1 MKLKIQYSTP
11 YIKESNQLTTM
22 KKIIFSLL
30 LVSIATHFAMAQ
42 TGEVI
47 ITKKNPKE
55 NTPAVMIGT
64 DGKTPLYI
72 LDGKIVTSINDIA
85 PNDIESV
92 SVLKGAMATKKYGE
106 KAANGV
112 VEITS
117 KKNAKKDITN
127 NSTKNSLSD
136 STKVTVTIDGDKNG
150 KVNTEVD
157 VNMTVVVD
165 GNKVTIN
172 GKEVDE
178 NDPRL
183 QVEGKGNKR
192 VILKKLDKKPRII
205 VEGRPL
211 NSLDLGK
218 GLELDG
224 DIIINENGDDNF
236 DIFVPNESKTN
247 QAFLG
252 VVTEETE
259 QGAKINQVSEESP
272 AAKAGLKEGDIIT
285 KVNDIK
291 IDGPA
296 ALYDA
301 IGKSKPEDKVTISY
315 IRAGKTNTLVA
326 SLAKNKNN
334 MQYYNFSS
342 PEGQGGSSFDL
353 TPRQYFDPNTRKLQ
367 PGQRGFSFIPNFPGM
382 EGMRITGIE
391 NKPKL
396 GISIEDLE
404 TGEGVNITSV
414 NENSPAAKGGLKEND
429 IIVQVNDQKIKD
441 VDALKP
447 IIKEAKEGS
456 SFTFQVKRNKE
467 LKTILVK
474 LPKKLKTADL

>member
-1 MKLKIQYSTP
+1 
-11 YIKESNQLTTM
+11 M
-22 KKIIFSLL
+22 KKILVSLL
-30 LVSIATHFAMAQ
+30 LVSFAFHFALAQ

-55 NTPAVMIGT
+55 NAPAVIISK

-85 PNDIESV
+85 PTDIESV
-92 SVLKGAMATKKYGE
+92 NVFKGAMAIKKYGD
-106 KAANGV
+106 KAADGV
-112 VEITS
+112 VEIVS
-117 KKNAKKDITN
+117 KKNAKKEGIN
-127 NSTKNSLSD
+127 NSSKKSSSD
-136 STKVTVTIDGDKNG
+136 STKLTVTIDGYKNG
-150 KVNTEVD
+150 KVNTDGNTD

-192 VILKKLDKKPRII
+192 IILKKLDKQPRII
-205 VEGRPL
+205 VEGKPL
-211 NSLDLGK
+211 NSLDFGK
-218 GLELDG
+218 GLQLDG
-224 DIIINENGDDNF
+224 DIIINENGEDNF
-236 DIFVPNESKTN
+236 DIIVPNQAKTN
-247 QAFLG
+247 EAFLG

-259 QGAKINQVSEESP
+259 QGAKVNQVSDESP

-296 ALYDA
+296 SLYDA

-315 IRAGKTNTLVA
+315 IRNGKTSTQVV
-326 SLAKNKNN
+326 SLAKNKNT
-334 MQYYNFSS
+334 MQNYNFSS
-342 PEGQGGSSFDL
+342 PEGQGGPSFDAY
-353 TPRQYFDPNTRKLQ
+353 PKQYFDPNTRKYQ
-367 PGQRGFSFIPNFPGM
+367 QSPRGFNFIPNFPGM
-382 EGMRITGIE
+382 EGMTIPGFE

-396 GISIEDLE
+396 GISIEDTE
-404 TGEGVNITSV
+404 TADGVKITNVS
-414 NENSPAAKGGLKEND
+414 ENSPAAKSGLLEND
-429 IIVQVNDQKIKD
+429 IIVQVNDQKIKE
-441 VDALKP
+441 VDGLKP
-447 IIKEAKEGS
+447 IIKDAKEGT

-474 LPKKLKTADL
+474 LPKKLKTANL

>member
-1 MKLKIQYSTP
+1 
-11 YIKESNQLTTM
+11 M
-22 KKIIFSLL
+22 KKILFSLL
-30 LVSIATHFAMAQ
+30 LVSFTFHFAMAQ

-55 NTPAVMIGT
+55 NAPAVIISK

-72 LDGKIVTSINDIA
+72 LDGKIVDNIKDIS

-92 SVLKGAMATKKYGE
+92 SVLKGAMAIKKYGE
-106 KAANGV
+106 KAADGV

-117 KKNAKKDITN
+117 KKNTKKEE
-127 NSTKNSLSD
+127 TKNASKEVPKD
-136 STKVTVTIDGDKNG
+136 STKVTVTIDGNKNA
-150 KVNTEVD
+150 KAKTDVD

-183 QVEGKGNKR
+183 SIEGKGNKR
-192 VILKKLDKKPRII
+192 IILRKATKQPRII

-211 NSLDLGK
+211 NSLDFGK

-224 DIIINENGDDNF
+224 DIIINENGEDNF
-236 DIFVPNESKTN
+236 DMIVPNQAKTN
-247 QAFLG
+247 DAFLG
-252 VVTEETE
+252 VVTEEAE
-259 QGAKINQVSEESP
+259 QGAKVNQVSDESP
-272 AAKAGLKEGDIIT
+272 AAKAGFKEGDIIT

-296 ALYDA
+296 SLYDA

-315 IRAGKTNTLVA
+315 IRNGKTSSQVV
-326 SLAKNKNN
+326 SLAKNKNT
-334 MQYYNFSS
+334 MQFYNFSS
-342 PEGQGGSSFDL
+342 PEGQGGPSFDAY
-353 TPRQYFDPNTRKLQ
+353 PKQYLDPNTRKYQ
-367 PGQRGFSFIPNFPGM
+367 QSPRGFNFIPNFPGM
-382 EGMRITGIE
+382 EGMTIPGFE

-396 GISIEDLE
+396 GISIEDTE
-404 TGEGVNITSV
+404 TGDGVKITNVS
-414 NENSPAAKGGLKEND
+414 ENSPAAKSGLLEND
-429 IIVQVNDQKIKD
+429 IIVQVNDQKIKE
-441 VDALKP
+441 VDGLKP
-447 IIKEAKEGS
+447 IIKDAKEGT

-474 LPKKLKTADL
+474 LPKKLKTANL

>member
-1 MKLKIQYSTP
+1 
-11 YIKESNQLTTM
+11 M
-22 KKIIFSLL
+22 KKILVSLL
-30 LVSIATHFAMAQ
+30 LVSFAFHFALAQ

-55 NTPAVMIGT
+55 NAPAVIISK

-85 PNDIESV
+85 PTDIESV
-92 SVLKGAMATKKYGE
+92 NVFKGAMAIKKYGD
-106 KAANGV
+106 KAADGV
-112 VEITS
+112 VEIVS
-117 KKNAKKDITN
+117 KKNAKKEGIN
-127 NSTKNSLSD
+127 NSSKKSSSD
-136 STKVTVTIDGDKNG
+136 STKLTVTIDGYKND
-150 KVNTEVD
+150 KVNTDGNTD

-192 VILKKLDKKPRII
+192 IILKKLDKKPRII
-205 VEGRPL
+205 VEGKPL
-211 NSLDLGK
+211 NSLDFGK
-218 GLELDG
+218 GLQLDG
-224 DIIINENGDDNF
+224 DIIINENGEDNF
-236 DIFVPNESKTN
+236 DIIVPNQAKTN
-247 QAFLG
+247 EAFLG

-259 QGAKINQVSEESP
+259 QGAKVNQVSDESP

-296 ALYDA
+296 SLYDA

-315 IRAGKTNTLVA
+315 IRNGKTSSQVV
-326 SLAKNKNN
+326 SLAKNKNT
-334 MQYYNFSS
+334 MQFYNFSS
-342 PEGQGGSSFDL
+342 PEGQGGPSFDAY
-353 TPRQYFDPNTRKLQ
+353 PKQYLDPNTRKYQ
-367 PGQRGFSFIPNFPGM
+367 QSPRGFNFIPNFPGM
-382 EGMRITGIE
+382 EGMTIPGFE

-396 GISIEDLE
+396 GISIEDTE
-404 TGEGVNITSV
+404 TADGVKITNVS
-414 NENSPAAKGGLKEND
+414 ENSPAAKSGLLEND
-429 IIVQVNDQKIKD
+429 IIVQVNDQKIKE
-441 VDALKP
+441 VDGLKP
-447 IIKEAKEGS
+447 IIKDAKEGT

-474 LPKKLKTADL
+474 LPKKLKTANL

>member
-1 MKLKIQYSTP
+1 
-11 YIKESNQLTTM
+11 M
-22 KKIIFSLL
+22 KKILVSLL
-30 LVSIATHFAMAQ
+30 LVSFTFHFALAQ

-47 ITKKNPKE
+47 ITKKSPKD
-55 NTPAVMIGT
+55 NAPAVIISK

-72 LDGKIVTSINDIA
+72 VDGKIVTSISDIA
-85 PNDIESV
+85 PTDIESV
-92 SVLKGAMATKKYGE
+92 SVLKGAMAIKKYGE
-106 KAANGV
+106 KAADGV
-112 VEITS
+112 IEIVS
-117 KKNAKKDITN
+117 KKNVKKDGTEDAL
-127 NSTKNSLSD
+127 KNSSKD
-136 STKVTVTIDGDKNG
+136 STKVIVTIDGYKNG
-150 KVNTEVD
+150 KVNTDAD

-183 QVEGKGNKR
+183 QIEGKGNKR
-192 VILKKLDKKPRII
+192 IILKKLDKQPRII

-218 GLELDG
+218 GLPLDG
-224 DIIINENGDDNF
+224 DIIINENGEDNF
-236 DIFVPNESKTN
+236 DIIVPNQAKTN
-247 QAFLG
+247 EAFLG
-252 VVTEETE
+252 VVTEQIE
-259 QGAKINQVSEESP
+259 QGAKVNQVSDESP

-296 ALYDA
+296 SLYDA

-315 IRAGKTNTLVA
+315 IRKGKTSTQVV
-326 SLAKNKNN
+326 SLAKNKNT

-342 PEGQGGSSFDL
+342 PEGQGGPSFDAYPKL
-353 TPRQYFDPNTRKLQ
+353 YLDPNTRKYQ
-367 PGQRGFSFIPNFPGM
+367 QSPRGFNFIPNFPGM
-382 EGMRITGIE
+382 EGMTIPGFE

-396 GISIEDLE
+396 GISIEDTE
-404 TGEGVNITSV
+404 TADGVKITNVS
-414 NENSPAAKGGLKEND
+414 ENSPAAKSGLLEND
-429 IIVQVNDQKIKD
+429 IIVQVNDQKIKE

-447 IIKEAKEGS
+447 IIKDAKEGT

-467 LKTILVK
+467 LKTIIVK
-474 LPKKLKTADL
+474 LPKKLKTANL

>member
-1 MKLKIQYSTP
+1 
-11 YIKESNQLTTM
+11 M
-22 KKIIFSLL
+22 KKILVSLL
-30 LVSIATHFAMAQ
+30 LVSFAFHFALAQ

-55 NTPAVMIGT
+55 NAPAVIISK

-85 PNDIESV
+85 PTDIESV
-92 SVLKGAMATKKYGE
+92 NVFKGAMAIKKYGD
-106 KAANGV
+106 KAADGV
-112 VEITS
+112 VEIVS
-117 KKNAKKDITN
+117 KKNAKKEGTN
-127 NSTKNSLSD
+127 NSSKKSSSD
-136 STKVTVTIDGDKNG
+136 STKLTVTIDGYKND
-150 KVNTEVD
+150 KVNTDGNTD

-192 VILKKLDKKPRII
+192 IILKKLDKKPRII
-205 VEGRPL
+205 VEGKPL
-211 NSLDLGK
+211 NSLDFGK
-218 GLELDG
+218 GLQLDG
-224 DIIINENGDDNF
+224 DIIINENGEDNF
-236 DIFVPNESKTN
+236 DIIVPNQAKTN
-247 QAFLG
+247 EAFLG

-259 QGAKINQVSEESP
+259 QGAKVNQVSDESP

-296 ALYDA
+296 SLYDA

-315 IRAGKTNTLVA
+315 IRNGKTNTLVV
-326 SLAKNKNN
+326 SLAKNKNT

-342 PEGQGGSSFDL
+342 PEGQGGPSFDAY
-353 TPRQYFDPNTRKLQ
+353 PKQYLDPNTRKYQ
-367 PGQRGFSFIPNFPGM
+367 QSPRGFNFIPNFPGM
-382 EGMRITGIE
+382 EGMTIPGFE

-396 GISIEDLE
+396 GISIEDTE
-404 TGEGVNITSV
+404 TADGVKITNVS
-414 NENSPAAKGGLKEND
+414 ENSPAAKSGLLEND
-429 IIVQVNDQKIKD
+429 IIVQVNDQKIKE

-447 IIKEAKEGS
+447 IIKDAKEGT

-474 LPKKLKTADL
+474 LPKKLKTANL

>member
-1 MKLKIQYSTP
+1 
-11 YIKESNQLTTM
+11 M
-22 KKIIFSLL
+22 KKILVSLL
-30 LVSIATHFAMAQ
+30 LVSFAFHFALAQ

-55 NTPAVMIGT
+55 NAPAVIISK

-72 LDGKIVTSINDIA
+72 LDGKIVASINDIA
-85 PNDIESV
+85 PTDIESV
-92 SVLKGAMATKKYGE
+92 SVLKGAMAIKKYGE

-112 VEITS
+112 VEIVS
-117 KKNAKKDITN
+117 KKNAKKEGIN
-127 NSTKNSLSD
+127 NSSKKSSSD
-136 STKVTVTIDGDKNG
+136 STKLTVTIDGYKNG
-150 KVNTEVD
+150 KVNTDGNTD

-192 VILKKLDKKPRII
+192 IILKKLDKQPRII
-205 VEGRPL
+205 VEGKPL
-211 NSLDLGK
+211 NSLDFGK
-218 GLELDG
+218 GLQLDG
-224 DIIINENGDDNF
+224 DIIINENGEDNF
-236 DIFVPNESKTN
+236 DIIVPNQAKTN
-247 QAFLG
+247 EAFLG

-259 QGAKINQVSEESP
+259 QGAKVNQVSDESP

-296 ALYDA
+296 SLYDA

-315 IRAGKTNTLVA
+315 IRNGKTSSQVV
-326 SLAKNKNN
+326 SLAKNKNT
-334 MQYYNFSS
+334 MQFYNFSS
-342 PEGQGGSSFDL
+342 PEGQGGPSFDAY
-353 TPRQYFDPNTRKLQ
+353 PKQYLDPNTRKYQ
-367 PGQRGFSFIPNFPGM
+367 QSPRGFNFIPNFPGM
-382 EGMRITGIE
+382 EGMTIPGFE

-396 GISIEDLE
+396 GISIEDTE
-404 TGEGVNITSV
+404 TADGVKITNVS
-414 NENSPAAKGGLKEND
+414 ENSPAAKSGLLEND
-429 IIVQVNDQKIKD
+429 IIVQVNDQKIKE
-441 VDALKP
+441 VDGLKP
-447 IIKEAKEGS
+447 IIKDAKEGT

-474 LPKKLKTADL
+474 LPKKLKTANL

>member
-1 MKLKIQYSTP
+1 
-11 YIKESNQLTTM
+11 M
-22 KKIIFSLL
+22 KKILVSLL
-30 LVSIATHFAMAQ
+30 LVSFTFHLAMAQ
-42 TGEVI
+42 SNEVI
-47 ITKKNPKE
+47 VTRKNPKE
-55 NTPAVMIGT
+55 NAPAVIIGK

-72 LDGKIVTSINDIA
+72 LDGKIVTNINDIA

-92 SVLKGAMATKKYGE
+92 SVFKGEMATKKYGE
-106 KAANGV
+106 KALNGV

-117 KKNAKKDITN
+117 KKNAKKEG
-127 NSTKNSLSD
+127 TKEATKD
-136 STKVTVTIDGDKNG
+136 STKVTVTIDGNKNA
-150 KVNTEVD
+150 KVKTDID

-183 QVEGKGNKR
+183 QIEGKNNKR
-192 VILKKLDKKPRII
+192 IILKKLDKN
-205 VEGRPL
+205 L
-211 NSLDLGK
+211 K
-218 GLELDG
+218 GLANIDTEQPK
-224 DIIINENGDDNF
+224 IIEDNKDEEDNF
-236 DIFVPNESKTN
+236 DMIVPNQVKSN

-259 QGAKINQVSEESP
+259 EGAKINQVSEESP

-296 ALYDA
+296 SLYDA
-301 IGKSKPEDKVTISY
+301 IGKYKPEDKVTISY
-315 IRAGKTNTLVA
+315 IRSGKTNTLVA
-326 SLAKNKNN
+326 SLAKNKNT

-342 PEGQGGSSFDL
+342 PEGQGAPGYDMS
-353 TPRQYFDPNTRKLQ
+353 PRQYFDPNTRKLQ
-367 PGQRGFSFIPNFPGM
+367 PSPRGFSFAIPNFPGR
-382 EGMRITGIE
+382 EGMTIPGFE

-396 GISIEDLE
+396 GISIEDTE
-404 TGEGVNITSV
+404 TGDGVKITNV
-414 NENSPAAKGGLKEND
+414 AENSPAAKSGLLEND
-429 IIVQVNDQKIKD
+429 IIVKVNDEKIKD

-447 IIKEAKEGS
+447 LIKDAKEGT
-456 SFTFQVKRNKE
+456 SFTFQIKRNKE

>member
-1 MKLKIQYSTP
+1 
-11 YIKESNQLTTM
+11 M
-22 KKIIFSLL
+22 KKILVSLL
-30 LVSIATHFAMAQ
+30 LVSFSFHFAMAQ

-55 NTPAVMIGT
+55 NAPAVIIGK
-64 DGKTPLYI
+64 DGKTPLYVV
-72 LDGKIVTSINDIA
+72 DGKIVTSISDIA
-85 PNDIESV
+85 PTDIESV
-92 SVLKGAMATKKYGE
+92 SVFKGAMAIKKYGE
-106 KAANGV
+106 KAADGV
-112 VEITS
+112 IEIVS
-117 KKNAKKDITN
+117 KKNTKKEGA
-127 NSTKNSLSD
+127 KNSSKD
-136 STKVTVTIDGDKNG
+136 STKVTVTIDGDKNT
-150 KVNTEVD
+150 KVKTDVD

-183 QVEGKGNKR
+183 QIEGKGNKR
-192 VILKKLDKKPRII
+192 IILKKLDKNLNGLGNLETKQPRII
-205 VEGRPL
+205 VEGKPL

-218 GLELDG
+218 GLQLDG
-224 DIIINENGDDNF
+224 DIIINENGEDDF
-236 DIFVPNESKTN
+236 DIIVPNQTKTN
-247 QAFLG
+247 EAFLG

-259 QGAKINQVSEESP
+259 QGAKVNQVSDESP

-296 ALYDA
+296 TLYDA

-315 IRAGKTNTLVA
+315 IRNGKASTQVV
-326 SLAKNKNN
+326 SLAKNKNT

-342 PEGQGGSSFDL
+342 PEGQGGPSFDL
-353 TPRQYFDPNTRKLQ
+353 TPKQYFDPNTRKLQ
-367 PGQRGFSFIPNFPGM
+367 PSPRGFSFAIPNFPGM
-382 EGMRITGIE
+382 EGITIPGFE

-396 GISIEDLE
+396 GISIEDTE
-404 TGEGVNITSV
+404 TADGVKITNV
-414 NENSPAAKGGLKEND
+414 AENSPAAKSGLLEND
-429 IIVQVNDQKIKD
+429 IIVQVNDQKIKE

-447 IIKEAKEGS
+447 IIKDAKEGT

-474 LPKKLKTADL
+474 LPKKLKTANL

>member
-1 MKLKIQYSTP
+1 
-11 YIKESNQLTTM
+11 M
-22 KKIIFSLL
+22 KKILVSLL
-30 LVSIATHFAMAQ
+30 LVSFTFHFAMAQ

-55 NTPAVMIGT
+55 NAPAVIIGK
-64 DGKTPLYI
+64 DGKTPLYVV
-72 LDGKIVTSINDIA
+72 DGKIVTSISDIA
-85 PNDIESV
+85 PSDIESV
-92 SVLKGAMATKKYGE
+92 NVFKGAMATKKYGE
-106 KAANGV
+106 KAADGV
-112 VEITS
+112 IEIIS
-117 KKNAKKDITN
+117 KKNAKKDAP
-127 NSTKNSLSD
+127 KD
-136 STKVTVTIDGDKNG
+136 STKVKTD
-150 KVNTEVD
+150 VD
-157 VNMTVVVD
+157 LKMTVIVD

-183 QVEGKGNKR
+183 QIEGKGNKR
-192 VILKKLDKKPRII
+192 IILKKLDKQPRII
-205 VEGRPL
+205 VEGKPL

-224 DIIINENGDDNF
+224 DIIINENGEDNF
-236 DIFVPNESKTN
+236 DIIVPNQAKTN
-247 QAFLG
+247 EAFLG
-252 VVTEETE
+252 VVTEEAE
-259 QGAKINQVSEESP
+259 EGAKVNQVSDESP

-315 IRAGKTNTLVA
+315 IRNGKASTQVV
-326 SLAKNKNN
+326 SLAKNKNT

-342 PEGQGGSSFDL
+342 PEGQGGPSFDL
-353 TPRQYFDPNTRKLQ
+353 TPKQYFDPNTRKLQ
-367 PGQRGFSFIPNFPGM
+367 PSPRGFSFIPNFPGM
-382 EGMRITGIE
+382 EGMTIPGFE

-396 GISIEDLE
+396 GISIEDTE
-404 TGEGVNITSV
+404 TADGVKITNVS
-414 NENSPAAKGGLKEND
+414 ENSPAAKSGLLEDD

-447 IIKEAKEGS
+447 IIKEAKEGT

-474 LPKKLKTADL
+474 LPKKLKTANL

>member
-1 MKLKIQYSTP
+1 
-11 YIKESNQLTTM
+11 M
-22 KKIIFSLL
+22 KKILVSLL
-30 LVSIATHFAMAQ
+30 LVSFAFHFALAQ

-55 NTPAVMIGT
+55 NAPAVIISK

-85 PNDIESV
+85 PTDIESV
-92 SVLKGAMATKKYGE
+92 NVFKGAMAIKKYGD
-106 KAANGV
+106 KAADGV
-112 VEITS
+112 VEIVS
-117 KKNAKKDITN
+117 KKNAKKEGIN
-127 NSTKNSLSD
+127 NSSKKSSSD
-136 STKVTVTIDGDKNG
+136 STKLTVTIDGYKNG
-150 KVNTEVD
+150 KVNTDGNTD

-192 VILKKLDKKPRII
+192 IILKKLDKKPRII
-205 VEGRPL
+205 VEGKPL
-211 NSLDLGK
+211 NSLDFGK
-218 GLELDG
+218 GLQLDG
-224 DIIINENGDDNF
+224 DIIINENGEDNF
-236 DIFVPNESKTN
+236 DIIVPNQAKTN
-247 QAFLG
+247 EAFLG

-259 QGAKINQVSEESP
+259 QGAKVNQVSDESP

-296 ALYDA
+296 SLYDA

-315 IRAGKTNTLVA
+315 IRNGKTSSQVV
-326 SLAKNKNN
+326 SLAKNKNT
-334 MQYYNFSS
+334 MQFYNFSS
-342 PEGQGGSSFDL
+342 PEGQGGPSFDAY
-353 TPRQYFDPNTRKLQ
+353 PKQYLDPNTRKYQ
-367 PGQRGFSFIPNFPGM
+367 QSPRGFNFIPNFPGM
-382 EGMRITGIE
+382 EGMTIPGFE

-396 GISIEDLE
+396 GISIEDTE
-404 TGEGVNITSV
+404 TADGVKITNVS
-414 NENSPAAKGGLKEND
+414 ENSPAAKSGLLEND
-429 IIVQVNDQKIKD
+429 IIVQVNDQKIKE

-447 IIKEAKEGS
+447 IIKDAKEGT

-467 LKTILVK
+467 LKTIIVK
-474 LPKKLKTADL
+474 LPKKLKTANL

>member
-1 MKLKIQYSTP
+1 
-11 YIKESNQLTTM
+11 M
-22 KKIIFSLL
+22 KKILVSLL
-30 LVSIATHFAMAQ
+30 LVSFAFHFALAQ

-55 NTPAVMIGT
+55 NAPAVIISK

-72 LDGKIVTSINDIA
+72 LDGKIVASISDIA

-92 SVLKGAMATKKYGE
+92 NVFKGAMAIKKYGD

-112 VEITS
+112 VEIVS
-117 KKNAKKDITN
+117 KKNAKKEGIN
-127 NSTKNSLSD
+127 NSSKKSSSD
-136 STKVTVTIDGDKNG
+136 STKLTVTIDGYKNG
-150 KVNTEVD
+150 KVNTDGNTD

-192 VILKKLDKKPRII
+192 IILKKLDKQPRII
-205 VEGRPL
+205 VEGKPL
-211 NSLDLGK
+211 NSLDFGK
-218 GLELDG
+218 GLQLDG
-224 DIIINENGDDNF
+224 DIIINENGEDNF
-236 DIFVPNESKTN
+236 DIIVPNQAKTN
-247 QAFLG
+247 EAFLG

-259 QGAKINQVSEESP
+259 QGAKVNQVSDESP

-296 ALYDA
+296 SLYDA

-315 IRAGKTNTLVA
+315 IRNGKTSSQVV
-326 SLAKNKNN
+326 SLAKNKNT
-334 MQYYNFSS
+334 MQFYNFSS
-342 PEGQGGSSFDL
+342 PEGQGGPSFDAY
-353 TPRQYFDPNTRKLQ
+353 PKQYLDPNTRKYQ
-367 PGQRGFSFIPNFPGM
+367 QSPRGFNFIPNFPGM
-382 EGMRITGIE
+382 EGMTIPGFE

-396 GISIEDLE
+396 GISIEDTE
-404 TGEGVNITSV
+404 TADGVKITNVS
-414 NENSPAAKGGLKEND
+414 ENSPAAKSGLLEND
-429 IIVQVNDQKIKD
+429 IIVQVNDQKIKE
-441 VDALKP
+441 VDGLKP
-447 IIKEAKEGS
+447 IIKDAKEGT

-474 LPKKLKTADL
+474 LPKKLKTANL

>member
-1 MKLKIQYSTP
+1 
-11 YIKESNQLTTM
+11 M
-22 KKIIFSLL
+22 KKILFSLL
-30 LVSIATHFAMAQ
+30 VIFTFHFAMAQ

-47 ITKKNPKE
+47 ITKKNPKD
-55 NTPAVMIGT
+55 NAPAVVIGT

-72 LDGKIVTSINDIA
+72 LDGKIVTSISDIA
-85 PNDIESV
+85 PTDIESV
-92 SVLKGAMATKKYGE
+92 SVLKGAMAIKKYGE
-106 KAANGV
+106 KAADGV
-112 VEITS
+112 VEIVS
-117 KKNAKKDITN
+117 KKNAKK
-127 NSTKNSLSD
+127 D
-136 STKVTVTIDGDKNG
+136 STKVTVTIDGDKNA
-150 KVNTEVD
+150 KVKTDVD

-183 QVEGKGNKR
+183 QIEGKGNKR
-192 VILKKLDKKPRII
+192 IILKKLDKQPRII

-218 GLELDG
+218 GLPLDG
-224 DIIINENGDDNF
+224 DIIINENGEDNF
-236 DIFVPNESKTN
+236 DIIVPNEPKTN

-252 VVTEETE
+252 VVTEQTE

-296 ALYDA
+296 SLYDA

-315 IRAGKTNTLVA
+315 IRSGKTNTLVA
-326 SLAKNKNN
+326 SLAKNKNT

-342 PEGQGGSSFDL
+342 PEGQGGPSFDI
-353 TPRQYFDPNTRKLQ
+353 TPKQYFDPNTRKLQ

-382 EGMRITGIE
+382 EGMTIPGFE
-391 NKPKL
+391 KKPKL

-404 TGEGVNITSV
+404 EGKGVKIKAIQEGSPADKAGLKVGDIITSIDKDEV
-414 NENSPAAKGGLKEND
+414 KEVND
-429 IIVQVNDQKIKD
+429 IKGQYFEAGQSIKVVIFRD
-441 VDALKP
+441 KA
-447 IIKEAKEGS
+447 S
-456 SFTFQVKRNKE
+456 
-467 LKTILVK
+467 KTIEVK
-474 LPKKLKTADL
+474 IPKKINSADL

>member
-1 MKLKIQYSTP
+1 
-11 YIKESNQLTTM
+11 M
-22 KKIIFSLL
+22 KKILASLL
-30 LVSIATHFAMAQ
+30 LVSITTHFVMAQ

-55 NTPAVMIGT
+55 NTPAVVIGKE
-64 DGKTPLYI
+64 GKTPLYI
-72 LDGKIVTSINDIA
+72 LDGKIVTSISDIS

-92 SVLKGAMATKKYGE
+92 SVLKGAMARKKYGE
-106 KAANGV
+106 KAADGV
-112 VEITS
+112 IEIIS
-117 KKNAKKDITN
+117 KKK
-127 NSTKNSLSD
+127 TKSD
-136 STKVTVTIDGDKNG
+136 STKVTITIDGDKNT
-150 KVNTEVD
+150 KVKTDVD

-183 QVEGKGNKR
+183 QIEGKGNKR
-192 VILKKLDKKPRII
+192 IILKKIDKQPRII
-205 VEGRPL
+205 VEGKPL

-224 DIIINENGDDNF
+224 DIIINENGEDDF
-236 DIFVPNESKTN
+236 DIIVPNQTKTN
-247 QAFLG
+247 EAFLG

-259 QGAKINQVSEESP
+259 EGAKVNQVSDESP

-296 ALYDA
+296 TLYDA

-315 IRAGKTNTLVA
+315 IRNGKTNTQVV
-326 SLAKNKNN
+326 SLAKNKNT
-334 MQYYNFSS
+334 MQYYNFNS
-342 PEGQGGSSFDL
+342 PEGQGGPSFDI
-353 TPRQYFDPNTRKLQ
+353 TPK
-367 PGQRGFSFIPNFPGM
+367 QRGFSFAIPNFPGM
-382 EGMRITGIE
+382 EGMTIPGFE

-404 TGEGVNITSV
+404 TGEGVNITGVS
-414 NENSPAAKGGLKEND
+414 ENSPAAKSGLKEND

-447 IIKEAKEGS
+447 IIKEAKEGT

-467 LKTILVK
+467 LKTIVVK

>member
-1 MKLKIQYSTP
+1 
-11 YIKESNQLTTM
+11 M
-22 KKIIFSLL
+22 KKILVSLL
-30 LVSIATHFAMAQ
+30 LVSFTFHFALAQ

-55 NTPAVMIGT
+55 NAPAVIISK

-72 LDGKIVTSINDIA
+72 LDGKIVTSISDIA
-85 PNDIESV
+85 PSDIESV

-106 KAANGV
+106 KAADGV
-112 VEITS
+112 IEIIS
-117 KKNAKKDITN
+117 KKNTN
-127 NSTKNSLSD
+127 KEGTKNSSKKSLSD
-136 STKVTVTIDGDKNG
+136 STKVTVTIDGDKNA
-150 KVNTEVD
+150 KVKTDVD

-183 QVEGKGNKR
+183 QIEGKGNKR
-192 VILKKLDKKPRII
+192 IILKKLDKQPRII
-205 VEGRPL
+205 VEGKPL

-224 DIIINENGDDNF
+224 DIIVNENGEDNF
-236 DIFVPNESKTN
+236 DIIVPNQAKTN
-247 QAFLG
+247 EAFLG

-259 QGAKINQVSEESP
+259 QGAKVNQVSDESP

-296 ALYDA
+296 SLYDA

-315 IRAGKTNTLVA
+315 IRNGKTSTQVV
-326 SLAKNKNN
+326 SLAKNKNT

-342 PEGQGGSSFDL
+342 PEGQGGPSFDIS
-353 TPRQYFDPNTRKLQ
+353 PRQYFDPNTKKLQ
-367 PGQRGFSFIPNFPGM
+367 PSPRGFSFAIPNFPGM
-382 EGMRITGIE
+382 EGMTIPGFE

-396 GISIEDLE
+396 GISIEDTE
-404 TGEGVNITSV
+404 TADGVKITNV
-414 NENSPAAKGGLKEND
+414 AENSPAAKSGLLEND
-429 IIVQVNDQKIKD
+429 IIVQVNDQKIKE

-447 IIKEAKEGS
+447 IIKDAKEGA

>member
-1 MKLKIQYSTP
+1 
-11 YIKESNQLTTM
+11 M
-22 KKIIFSLL
+22 KKILVSLL
-30 LVSIATHFAMAQ
+30 LVSFTFHLAMAQ
-42 TGEVI
+42 SSEVI
-47 ITKKNPKE
+47 VTRKNPKE
-55 NTPAVMIGT
+55 NAPAVIIGK

-92 SVLKGAMATKKYGE
+92 SVLKGEMATKKYGE
-106 KAANGV
+106 KAADGV

-117 KKNAKKDITN
+117 KKNAKKEG
-127 NSTKNSLSD
+127 TKNTTKD
-136 STKVTVTIDGDKNG
+136 STKVTVTIDENKNAEV
-150 KVNTEVD
+150 KTDVD

-183 QVEGKGNKR
+183 QIEGKGNKR
-192 VILKKLDKKPRII
+192 IILKKLDKKLNGLENTENKKQRII
-205 VEGRPL
+205 VEGRTL

-218 GLELDG
+218 GLELGG
-224 DIIINENGDDNF
+224 DIIINDDGDDSF
-236 DIFVPNESKTN
+236 DMIVPNQAKTN

-252 VVTEETE
+252 VVTEQTE

-296 ALYDA
+296 TLYDA

-315 IRAGKTNTLVA
+315 IRNGKTNTLVA
-326 SLAKNKNN
+326 SLAKNKNT

-342 PEGQGGSSFDL
+342 PEGPGAPSFDMS
-353 TPRQYFDPNTRKLQ
+353 PRQYFDPNSRKLQ
-367 PGQRGFSFIPNFPGM
+367 PSPRGFSYTIPNFPGM
-382 EGMRITGIE
+382 EGMTIPGFE

-404 TGEGVNITSV
+404 TGEGVNITGIS
-414 NENSPAAKGGLKEND
+414 ENSPAAKSGLKEND
-429 IIVQVNDQKIKD
+429 IIIQVNDQKIKD

-447 IIKEAKEGS
+447 IIKEAKDGT

-467 LKTILVK
+467 LKTIVVK
-474 LPKKLKTADL
+474 LPRKLKTANL

>member
-1 MKLKIQYSTP
+1 
-11 YIKESNQLTTM
+11 M
-22 KKIIFSLL
+22 KKILFSLL
-30 LVSIATHFAMAQ
+30 LVSFTFHFAMAQ

-55 NTPAVMIGT
+55 NAPAVIISK

-72 LDGKIVTSINDIA
+72 LDGKIVDNINDIS

-92 SVLKGAMATKKYGE
+92 SVLKGAMAIKKYGE
-106 KAANGV
+106 KAADGV
-112 VEITS
+112 VEIVS
-117 KKNAKKDITN
+117 KKNAKKEGTN
-127 NSTKNSLSD
+127 NSSKKSSSD
-136 STKVTVTIDGDKNG
+136 STKLTVTIDGNKNA
-150 KVNTEVD
+150 KAKTDVD

-183 QVEGKGNKR
+183 SIEGKDNKR
-192 VILKKLDKKPRII
+192 IILRKATKQPRII

-211 NSLDLGK
+211 NSLDFGK

-224 DIIINENGDDNF
+224 DIIINENGEDNF
-236 DIFVPNESKTN
+236 DIIVPNQAKTN
-247 QAFLG
+247 DAFLG
-252 VVTEETE
+252 VVTEEAE
-259 QGAKINQVSEESP
+259 QGAKVNQVSDESP

-296 ALYDA
+296 SLYDA

-315 IRAGKTNTLVA
+315 IRNGKTSSQVV
-326 SLAKNKNN
+326 SLAKNKNT
-334 MQYYNFSS
+334 MQFYNFSS
-342 PEGQGGSSFDL
+342 PEGQGGPSFDAY
-353 TPRQYFDPNTRKLQ
+353 PKQYLDPNTRKYQ
-367 PGQRGFSFIPNFPGM
+367 QSPRGFNFIPNFPGM
-382 EGMRITGIE
+382 EGMTIPGFE

-396 GISIEDLE
+396 GISIEDTE
-404 TGEGVNITSV
+404 TGDGVKITNVS
-414 NENSPAAKGGLKEND
+414 ENSPAAKSGLLEND
-429 IIVQVNDQKIKD
+429 IIVQVNDQKIKE
-441 VDALKP
+441 VDGLKP
-447 IIKEAKEGS
+447 IIKDAKEGT

-467 LKTILVK
+467 LKTIIVK

>member
-1 MKLKIQYSTP
+1 
-11 YIKESNQLTTM
+11 M
-22 KKIIFSLL
+22 KKILVSLL
-30 LVSIATHFAMAQ
+30 LVSFAFHFALAQ

-55 NTPAVMIGT
+55 NAPAVIISK

-85 PNDIESV
+85 PTDIESV
-92 SVLKGAMATKKYGE
+92 NVFKGAMAIKKYGD
-106 KAANGV
+106 KAADGV
-112 VEITS
+112 VEIVS
-117 KKNAKKDITN
+117 KKNAKKEGTN
-127 NSTKNSLSD
+127 NSSKKSSSD
-136 STKVTVTIDGDKNG
+136 STKLTVTIDGYKND
-150 KVNTEVD
+150 KVNTDGNTD

-192 VILKKLDKKPRII
+192 IILKKLDKQPRII
-205 VEGRPL
+205 VEGKPL
-211 NSLDLGK
+211 NSLDFGK
-218 GLELDG
+218 GLQLDG
-224 DIIINENGDDNF
+224 DIIINENGEDNF
-236 DIFVPNESKTN
+236 DIIVPNQAKTN
-247 QAFLG
+247 EAFLG

-259 QGAKINQVSEESP
+259 QGAKVNQVSDESP

-296 ALYDA
+296 SLYDA

-315 IRAGKTNTLVA
+315 IRNGKTSSQVV
-326 SLAKNKNN
+326 SLAKNKNT
-334 MQYYNFSS
+334 MQFYNFSS
-342 PEGQGGSSFDL
+342 PEGQGGPSFDAY
-353 TPRQYFDPNTRKLQ
+353 PKQYLDPNTRKYQ
-367 PGQRGFSFIPNFPGM
+367 QSPRGFNFIPNFPGM
-382 EGMRITGIE
+382 EGMTIPGFE

-396 GISIEDLE
+396 GISIEDTE
-404 TGEGVNITSV
+404 TADGVKITNVS
-414 NENSPAAKGGLKEND
+414 ENSPAAKSGLLEND
-429 IIVQVNDQKIKD
+429 IIVQVNDQKIKE
-441 VDALKP
+441 VDGLKP
-447 IIKEAKEGS
+447 IIKDAKEGT

-474 LPKKLKTADL
+474 LPKKLKTANL

>member
-1 MKLKIQYSTP
+1 
-11 YIKESNQLTTM
+11 M
-22 KKIIFSLL
+22 KKILFSLL
-30 LVSIATHFAMAQ
+30 VIFTFHFAMAQ

-47 ITKKNPKE
+47 ITKKNPKD
-55 NTPAVMIGT
+55 NAPAVVIGT

-106 KAANGV
+106 KAADGV
-112 VEITS
+112 VEIVS
-117 KKNAKKDITN
+117 KKNAKK
-127 NSTKNSLSD
+127 D
-136 STKVTVTIDGDKNG
+136 STKVTVTIDGDKNA
-150 KVNTEVD
+150 KVKTDVD

-183 QVEGKGNKR
+183 QIEGKGNKR
-192 VILKKLDKKPRII
+192 IILKKLDKQPRII

-218 GLELDG
+218 GLPLDG
-224 DIIINENGDDNF
+224 DIIINENGEDNF
-236 DIFVPNESKTN
+236 DIIVPNEPKTN

-252 VVTEETE
+252 VVTEQTE

-296 ALYDA
+296 SLYDA

-315 IRAGKTNTLVA
+315 IRSGKTNTLVA
-326 SLAKNKNN
+326 SLAKNKNT

-342 PEGQGGSSFDL
+342 PEGQGGPSFDI
-353 TPRQYFDPNTRKLQ
+353 TPKQYFDPNTRKLQ

-382 EGMRITGIE
+382 EGMTIPGFE
-391 NKPKL
+391 KKPKL

-404 TGEGVNITSV
+404 EGKGVKIKAIQEGSPADKAGLKVGDIITSIDKDEV
-414 NENSPAAKGGLKEND
+414 KEVND
-429 IIVQVNDQKIKD
+429 IKGQYFEAGQSIKVVIFRD
-441 VDALKP
+441 KA
-447 IIKEAKEGS
+447 S
-456 SFTFQVKRNKE
+456 
-467 LKTILVK
+467 KTIEVK
-474 LPKKLKTADL
+474 IPKKINSADL

>member
-1 MKLKIQYSTP
+1 
-11 YIKESNQLTTM
+11 M
-22 KKIIFSLL
+22 KKILVSLL
-30 LVSIATHFAMAQ
+30 LVSFTFHFALAQ

-55 NTPAVMIGT
+55 NAPAVIISK

-72 LDGKIVTSINDIA
+72 LDGKIVASISDIA

-92 SVLKGAMATKKYGE
+92 SVLKGAMAIKKYGE

-112 VEITS
+112 VEIVS
-117 KKNAKKDITN
+117 KKNAKKEG
-127 NSTKNSLSD
+127 TKNSSKD
-136 STKVTVTIDGDKNG
+136 STKVTVTIDGDKNA
-150 KVNTEVD
+150 KVKTDVD

-183 QVEGKGNKR
+183 QIEGKGNKR
-192 VILKKLDKKPRII
+192 IILKKLDKQPRII
-205 VEGRPL
+205 VEGKPL
-211 NSLDLGK
+211 NSLDFGK
-218 GLELDG
+218 GLQLDG
-224 DIIINENGDDNF
+224 DIIINENGEDNF
-236 DIFVPNESKTN
+236 DIIVPNQAKTN
-247 QAFLG
+247 DAFLG

-259 QGAKINQVSEESP
+259 QGAKVNQVSDESP

-296 ALYDA
+296 SLYDA

-315 IRAGKTNTLVA
+315 IRNGKTSTQVV
-326 SLAKNKNN
+326 SLAKNKNT

-342 PEGQGGSSFDL
+342 PEGQGGPSFDAY
-353 TPRQYFDPNTRKLQ
+353 PKQYLDPNTRKLQ
-367 PGQRGFSFIPNFPGM
+367 PSPRGFSFAIPNFPGM
-382 EGMRITGIE
+382 EGMTIPGFE

-396 GISIEDLE
+396 GISIEDTE
-404 TGEGVNITSV
+404 TADGVKITNVS
-414 NENSPAAKGGLKEND
+414 ENSPAAKSGLLEND
-429 IIVQVNDQKIKD
+429 IIVQVNDQKIKE

-447 IIKEAKEGS
+447 IIKDAKEGT

>member
-1 MKLKIQYSTP
+1 
-11 YIKESNQLTTM
+11 M
-22 KKIIFSLL
+22 KKILFSLL
-30 LVSIATHFAMAQ
+30 VIFTFHFAMAQ

-47 ITKKNPKE
+47 ITKKNPKD
-55 NTPAVMIGT
+55 NAPAVVIGT

-106 KAANGV
+106 KAADGV
-112 VEITS
+112 VEIVS
-117 KKNAKKDITN
+117 KKNAKK
-127 NSTKNSLSD
+127 D
-136 STKVTVTIDGDKNG
+136 STKVTVTIDGDKNA
-150 KVNTEVD
+150 KVKTDVD

-183 QVEGKGNKR
+183 SIEGKGNKR
-192 VILKKLDKKPRII
+192 IILKKLDKQPRII

-218 GLELDG
+218 GLPLDG
-224 DIIINENGDDNF
+224 DIIINENGEDNF
-236 DIFVPNESKTN
+236 DIIVPNEPKTN

-315 IRAGKTNTLVA
+315 IRNGKTSTQVV
-326 SLAKNKNN
+326 SLAKNKNT
-334 MQYYNFSS
+334 MQNYNFSS
-342 PEGQGGSSFDL
+342 PEGQGGPSFDAY
-353 TPRQYFDPNTRKLQ
+353 PKQYLDPNTRKYQ
-367 PGQRGFSFIPNFPGM
+367 QSPRGFNFAIPNFPGM
-382 EGMRITGIE
+382 EGMTIPGFE

-396 GISIEDLE
+396 GISIEDTE
-404 TGEGVNITSV
+404 TADGVKITNVS
-414 NENSPAAKGGLKEND
+414 ENSPAAKSGLLEND
-429 IIVQVNDQKIKD
+429 IIVQVNDQKIKE

-447 IIKEAKEGS
+447 IIKDAKEGT

-467 LKTILVK
+467 LKTIIVK
-474 LPKKLKTADL
+474 LPKKLKTANL

>member
-1 MKLKIQYSTP
+1 
-11 YIKESNQLTTM
+11 
-22 KKIIFSLL
+22 
-30 LVSIATHFAMAQ
+30 MAQ
-42 TGEVI
+42 TDEVI

-55 NTPAVMIGT
+55 NAPAVIISK

-72 LDGKIVTSINDIA
+72 LDGKIVASISDIA
-85 PNDIESV
+85 PTDIESV
-92 SVLKGAMATKKYGE
+92 SVLKGAMAIKKYGE
-106 KAANGV
+106 KAADGV
-112 VEITS
+112 IEIVS
-117 KKNAKKDITN
+117 KKNAKVKTD
-127 NSTKNSLSD
+127 
-136 STKVTVTIDGDKNG
+136 
-150 KVNTEVD
+150 VD

-183 QVEGKGNKR
+183 QIEGKGNKR
-192 VILKKLDKKPRII
+192 IILRKATKQPRII

-211 NSLDLGK
+211 NSLDFGK
-218 GLELDG
+218 GLELNG
-224 DIIINENGDDNF
+224 DIIINENGEDNF
-236 DIFVPNESKTN
+236 DMIVPNQAETN
-247 QAFLG
+247 EAFLG
-252 VVTEETE
+252 VVTEQTE
-259 QGAKINQVSEESP
+259 EGAKVNQVSDESP

-296 ALYDA
+296 SLYDA

-315 IRAGKTNTLVA
+315 IRNGKTSTQVV
-326 SLAKNKNN
+326 SLAKNKNT

-342 PEGQGGSSFDL
+342 PEGQGGPSFDI
-353 TPRQYFDPNTRKLQ
+353 TPKQYFDPNTRKLQ
-367 PGQRGFSFIPNFPGM
+367 PSPRGFSFAIPNFPGM
-382 EGMRITGIE
+382 EGMTIPGFE

-396 GISIEDLE
+396 GISIEDTE
-404 TGEGVNITSV
+404 TADGVKITNV
-414 NENSPAAKGGLKEND
+414 AENSPAAKSGLLEND
-429 IIVQVNDQKIKD
+429 IIVQVNDQKIKE

-447 IIKEAKEGS
+447 IIKDAKEGT

-474 LPKKLKTADL
+474 LPKKLKTANL

>member
-1 MKLKIQYSTP
+1 
-11 YIKESNQLTTM
+11 M
-22 KKIIFSLL
+22 KKILFSLL
-30 LVSIATHFAMAQ
+30 VIFTFHFAMAQ

-55 NTPAVMIGT
+55 NTPAVIIGK

-72 LDGKIVTSINDIA
+72 LDGKIVTSISDIA
-85 PNDIESV
+85 PTDIESV
-92 SVLKGAMATKKYGE
+92 SVLKGTMAIKKYGE
-106 KAANGV
+106 KAADGV

-117 KKNAKKDITN
+117 KKNAKKEGAKDAL
-127 NSTKNSLSD
+127 KNLSKD
-136 STKVTVTIDGDKNG
+136 STKLIVTIDQNKNG

-183 QVEGKGNKR
+183 QIEGKGNKR
-192 VILKKLDKKPRII
+192 IILKKLDKQPRII
-205 VEGRPL
+205 VEGKPL

-218 GLELDG
+218 GLQLDG
-224 DIIINENGDDNF
+224 DIIINENGEDNF
-236 DIFVPNESKTN
+236 DIIVPNEPKTN

-296 ALYDA
+296 SLYDA

-315 IRAGKTNTLVA
+315 IRSGKTNTLVA
-326 SLAKNKNN
+326 SLAKNKNT

-342 PEGQGGSSFDL
+342 PEGQGGPSFDI
-353 TPRQYFDPNTRKLQ
+353 TPKQYFDPNTRKLQ

-382 EGMRITGIE
+382 EGMTIPGFE
-391 NKPKL
+391 KKPKL

-404 TGEGVNITSV
+404 EGKGVKIKAIQEGSPADKAGLKVGDIITSIDKDEV
-414 NENSPAAKGGLKEND
+414 KEVND
-429 IIVQVNDQKIKD
+429 IKGQYFEAGQSIKVVIFRD
-441 VDALKP
+441 KA
-447 IIKEAKEGS
+447 S
-456 SFTFQVKRNKE
+456 
-467 LKTILVK
+467 KTIEVK
-474 LPKKLKTADL
+474 IPKKINSADL

>member
-1 MKLKIQYSTP
+1 
-11 YIKESNQLTTM
+11 M
-22 KKIIFSLL
+22 KKILFSLL
-30 LVSIATHFAMAQ
+30 VIFTFHFAMAQ

-55 NTPAVMIGT
+55 NTPAVIISK

-72 LDGKIVTSINDIA
+72 LDGKIVTSISDIA
-85 PNDIESV
+85 PTDIESV
-92 SVLKGAMATKKYGE
+92 NVFKGAMATKKYGE
-106 KAANGV
+106 KAADGV
-112 VEITS
+112 IEIIS
-117 KKNAKKDITN
+117 KKNAKKDAP
-127 NSTKNSLSD
+127 KD
-136 STKVTVTIDGDKNG
+136 STKVKTD
-150 KVNTEVD
+150 VD
-157 VNMTVVVD
+157 LKMTVIVD

-183 QVEGKGNKR
+183 QIEGKGNKR
-192 VILKKLDKKPRII
+192 IILKKLDKQPRII

-218 GLELDG
+218 GLPLDG
-224 DIIINENGDDNF
+224 DIIINENGEDNF
-236 DIFVPNESKTN
+236 DIIVPNEPKTN

-296 ALYDA
+296 SLYDA

-315 IRAGKTNTLVA
+315 IRKGKTNTLVA
-326 SLAKNKNN
+326 SLAKNKNT

-342 PEGQGGSSFDL
+342 PEGQGGPSFDI
-353 TPRQYFDPNTRKLQ
+353 TPKQYFDPNTRKLQ

-382 EGMRITGIE
+382 EGMTIPGFE
-391 NKPKL
+391 KKPKL

-404 TGEGVNITSV
+404 EGKGVKIKAIQEGSPADKAGLKVGDIITSIDKDEV
-414 NENSPAAKGGLKEND
+414 KEVND
-429 IIVQVNDQKIKD
+429 IKGQYFEAGQSIKVVIFRD
-441 VDALKP
+441 KA
-447 IIKEAKEGS
+447 S
-456 SFTFQVKRNKE
+456 
-467 LKTILVK
+467 KTIEVK
-474 LPKKLKTADL
+474 IPKKINSADL

>member
-1 MKLKIQYSTP
+1 
-11 YIKESNQLTTM
+11 
-22 KKIIFSLL
+22 
-30 LVSIATHFAMAQ
+30 
-42 TGEVI
+42 
-47 ITKKNPKE
+47 
-55 NTPAVMIGT
+55 
-64 DGKTPLYI
+64 LYI
-72 LDGKIVTSINDIA
+72 LDGKIVTSISDIA

-92 SVLKGAMATKKYGE
+92 SVLKGAMAIKKYGE
-106 KAANGV
+106 KAADGV

-117 KKNAKKDITN
+117 KKNAKKD
-127 NSTKNSLSD
+127 
-136 STKVTVTIDGDKNG
+136 STKVTVTIDGNKNT
-150 KVNTEVD
+150 KVKADVD

-183 QVEGKGNKR
+183 SIEGKGNKR
-192 VILKKLDKKPRII
+192 VILKKLDKNLNGLGNLDDKKPRII

-211 NSLDLGK
+211 NGLDLGK
-218 GLELDG
+218 GLELNG
-224 DIIINENGDDNF
+224 DIIINDNGDDNF

-259 QGAKINQVSEESP
+259 KGAKINQVSEESP

-296 ALYDA
+296 SLYDA

-315 IRAGKTNTLVA
+315 IRNGKTNTQVV
-326 SLAKNKNN
+326 SLAKNKNTV
-334 MQYYNFSS
+334 QLYNFSS
-342 PEGQGGSSFDL
+342 PEGQGGPSFDAY
-353 TPRQYFDPNTRKLQ
+353 PKQYLDPNTRKYQ
-367 PGQRGFSFIPNFPGM
+367 QRPRGFSFIPNFPGM
-382 EGMRITGIE
+382 EGMTIPGFE

-396 GISIEDLE
+396 GISIEDTE
-404 TGEGVNITSV
+404 TADGVKITNVS
-414 NENSPAAKGGLKEND
+414 ENSPAAKSGLLEND
-429 IIVQVNDQKIKD
+429 IIVQVNDQKIKE
-441 VDALKP
+441 VDGLKP
-447 IIKEAKEGS
+447 IIKDAKEGT

-467 LKTILVK
+467 LKTIIVK

>member
-1 MKLKIQYSTP
+1 
-11 YIKESNQLTTM
+11 M
-22 KKIIFSLL
+22 KKILFSLL
-30 LVSIATHFAMAQ
+30 VIFTFHFAMAQ

-47 ITKKNPKE
+47 ITKKNPKD
-55 NTPAVMIGT
+55 NAPAVVIGT

-106 KAANGV
+106 KAADGV
-112 VEITS
+112 VEIVS
-117 KKNAKKDITN
+117 KKNAKK
-127 NSTKNSLSD
+127 D
-136 STKVTVTIDGDKNG
+136 STKVTVTIDGDKNA
-150 KVNTEVD
+150 KVKTDVD

-315 IRAGKTNTLVA
+315 IRSGKTNTLVA
-326 SLAKNKNN
+326 SLAKNKNT

-342 PEGQGGSSFDL
+342 PEGQGGPSFDI
-353 TPRQYFDPNTRKLQ
+353 TPKQYFDPNTRKLQ

-382 EGMRITGIE
+382 EGMTIPGFE
-391 NKPKL
+391 KKPKL

-404 TGEGVNITSV
+404 EGKGVKIKAIQEGSPADKAGLKVGDIITSIDKDEV
-414 NENSPAAKGGLKEND
+414 KEVND
-429 IIVQVNDQKIKD
+429 IKGQYFEAGQSIKVVIFRD
-441 VDALKP
+441 KA
-447 IIKEAKEGS
+447 S
-456 SFTFQVKRNKE
+456 
-467 LKTILVK
+467 KTIEVK
-474 LPKKLKTADL
+474 IPKKINSADL

>member
-1 MKLKIQYSTP
+1 
-11 YIKESNQLTTM
+11 M
-22 KKIIFSLL
+22 KKILVSLL
-30 LVSIATHFAMAQ
+30 LVSFAFHFALAQ

-55 NTPAVMIGT
+55 NAPAVIISK

-85 PNDIESV
+85 PTDIESV
-92 SVLKGAMATKKYGE
+92 NVFKGAMAIKKYGD
-106 KAANGV
+106 KAADGV
-112 VEITS
+112 VEIVS
-117 KKNAKKDITN
+117 KKNAKKEGTN
-127 NSTKNSLSD
+127 NSSKKSSSD
-136 STKVTVTIDGDKNG
+136 STKLTVTIDGYKNG
-150 KVNTEVD
+150 KVNTDGNTD

-192 VILKKLDKKPRII
+192 IILKKLDKQPRII
-205 VEGRPL
+205 VEGKPL
-211 NSLDLGK
+211 NSLDFGK
-218 GLELDG
+218 GLQLDG
-224 DIIINENGDDNF
+224 DIIINENGEDNF
-236 DIFVPNESKTN
+236 DIIVPNQAKTN
-247 QAFLG
+247 EAFLG

-259 QGAKINQVSEESP
+259 QGAKVNQVSDESP

-296 ALYDA
+296 SLYDA

-315 IRAGKTNTLVA
+315 IRNGKTSSQVV
-326 SLAKNKNN
+326 SLAKNKNT
-334 MQYYNFSS
+334 MQFYNFSS
-342 PEGQGGSSFDL
+342 PEGQGGPSFDAY
-353 TPRQYFDPNTRKLQ
+353 PKQYLDPNTRKYQ
-367 PGQRGFSFIPNFPGM
+367 QSPRGFNFIPNFPGM
-382 EGMRITGIE
+382 EGMTIPGFE

-396 GISIEDLE
+396 GISIEDTE
-404 TGEGVNITSV
+404 TADGVKITNVS
-414 NENSPAAKGGLKEND
+414 ENSPAAKSGLLEND
-429 IIVQVNDQKIKD
+429 IIVQVNDQKIKE

-447 IIKEAKEGS
+447 IIKDAKEGT

-467 LKTILVK
+467 LKTIIVK
-474 LPKKLKTADL
+474 LPKKLKTANL

>member
-1 MKLKIQYSTP
+1 
-11 YIKESNQLTTM
+11 M
-22 KKIIFSLL
+22 KKILFSLL
-30 LVSIATHFAMAQ
+30 VIFTFHFAMAQ

-55 NTPAVMIGT
+55 NTPAVIISK

-72 LDGKIVTSINDIA
+72 LDGKIVTSISDIA
-85 PNDIESV
+85 PTDIESV
-92 SVLKGAMATKKYGE
+92 SVLKGTMAIKKYGE
-106 KAANGV
+106 KAADGV

-117 KKNAKKDITN
+117 KKNAKKEGAKDAL
-127 NSTKNSLSD
+127 KNLSKD
-136 STKVTVTIDGDKNG
+136 STKLIVTIDQNKNG

-183 QVEGKGNKR
+183 QIEGKGNKR
-192 VILKKLDKKPRII
+192 IILKKLDKQPRII

-218 GLELDG
+218 GLPLDG
-224 DIIINENGDDNF
+224 DIIINENGEDNF
-236 DIFVPNESKTN
+236 DIIVPNEPKTN

-296 ALYDA
+296 SLYDA

-315 IRAGKTNTLVA
+315 IRSGKTNTLVA
-326 SLAKNKNN
+326 SLAKNKNT

-342 PEGQGGSSFDL
+342 PEGQGGPSFDI
-353 TPRQYFDPNTRKLQ
+353 TPKQYFDPNTRKLQ

-382 EGMRITGIE
+382 EGMTIPGFE
-391 NKPKL
+391 KKPKL

-404 TGEGVNITSV
+404 EGKGVKIKAIQEGSPADKAGLKVGDIITSIDKDEV
-414 NENSPAAKGGLKEND
+414 KEVND
-429 IIVQVNDQKIKD
+429 IKGQYFEAGQSIKVVIFRD
-441 VDALKP
+441 KA
-447 IIKEAKEGS
+447 S
-456 SFTFQVKRNKE
+456 
-467 LKTILVK
+467 KTIEVK
-474 LPKKLKTADL
+474 IPKKINSADL

>member
-1 MKLKIQYSTP
+1 
-11 YIKESNQLTTM
+11 M
-22 KKIIFSLL
+22 KKILVSLL
-30 LVSIATHFAMAQ
+30 LVSFTFHFALAQ

-47 ITKKNPKE
+47 ITKKNSKE
-55 NTPAVMIGT
+55 NAPAVIISK

-72 LDGKIVTSINDIA
+72 IDGKIVTSISDIA

-112 VEITS
+112 IEIVS
-117 KKNAKKDITN
+117 KKNAKKEGTN
-127 NSTKNSLSD
+127 NSSKKSSSD
-136 STKVTVTIDGDKNG
+136 STKVIVTIDGDKNA
-150 KVNTEVD
+150 KVKTDVD
-157 VNMTVVVD
+157 VNMTVIVD

-192 VILKKLDKKPRII
+192 IILKKLNGLENAENNKPRIL

-211 NSLDLGK
+211 NSLDFGK
-218 GLELDG
+218 GLQLDG
-224 DIIINENGDDNF
+224 DIIINENGEDNF
-236 DIFVPNESKTN
+236 DIIVPNQAKTN
-247 QAFLG
+247 DAFLG
-252 VVTEETE
+252 VVTEQTE
-259 QGAKINQVSEESP
+259 QGAKVNQVSDESP

-296 ALYDA
+296 SLYDA

-315 IRAGKTNTLVA
+315 IRNGKTSTQVV
-326 SLAKNKNN
+326 SLAKNKNT

-342 PEGQGGSSFDL
+342 PEGQGGPSFDIS
-353 TPRQYFDPNTRKLQ
+353 PRQYFDPNTKKLQ
-367 PGQRGFSFIPNFPGM
+367 PSPRGFSFAIPNFPGM
-382 EGMRITGIE
+382 EGMTIPGFE

-396 GISIEDLE
+396 GISIEDTE
-404 TGEGVNITSV
+404 TADGVKITNV
-414 NENSPAAKGGLKEND
+414 AENSPAAKSGLLEND
-429 IIVQVNDQKIKD
+429 IIVQVNDQKIKE

-447 IIKEAKEGS
+447 IIKDAKEGS

>member
-1 MKLKIQYSTP
+1 
-11 YIKESNQLTTM
+11 M
-22 KKIIFSLL
+22 KKILFSLL
-30 LVSIATHFAMAQ
+30 VIFTFHFAMAQ

-47 ITKKNPKE
+47 ITKKNPKD
-55 NTPAVMIGT
+55 NAPAVVIGT

-106 KAANGV
+106 KAADGV
-112 VEITS
+112 VEIVS
-117 KKNAKKDITN
+117 KKNAKK
-127 NSTKNSLSD
+127 D
-136 STKVTVTIDGDKNG
+136 STKVTVTIDGDKNA
-150 KVNTEVD
+150 KVKTDVD

-183 QVEGKGNKR
+183 QIEGKGNKR
-192 VILKKLDKKPRII
+192 IILKKLDKQPRII
-205 VEGRPL
+205 VEGKPL

-218 GLELDG
+218 GLQLDG
-224 DIIINENGDDNF
+224 DIIINENGEDNF
-236 DIFVPNESKTN
+236 DIIVPNEPKTN

-252 VVTEETE
+252 VVTEQIE
-259 QGAKINQVSEESP
+259 QGAKVNQVSDESP

-296 ALYDA
+296 SLYDA

-315 IRAGKTNTLVA
+315 IRRGKTNTLVA
-326 SLAKNKNN
+326 SLAKNKNT

-342 PEGQGGSSFDL
+342 PEGQGGPSFDI
-353 TPRQYFDPNTRKLQ
+353 TPKQYFDPNTRKLQ

-382 EGMRITGIE
+382 EGMTIPGFE
-391 NKPKL
+391 KKPKL

-404 TGEGVNITSV
+404 EGKGVKIKAIQEGSPADKAGLKVGDIITSIDKDEV
-414 NENSPAAKGGLKEND
+414 KEVND
-429 IIVQVNDQKIKD
+429 IKGQYFEAGQSIKVVIFRD
-441 VDALKP
+441 KA
-447 IIKEAKEGS
+447 S
-456 SFTFQVKRNKE
+456 
-467 LKTILVK
+467 KTIEVK
-474 LPKKLKTADL
+474 IPKKINSADL

>member
-1 MKLKIQYSTP
+1 
-11 YIKESNQLTTM
+11 M
-22 KKIIFSLL
+22 KKILVSLL
-30 LVSIATHFAMAQ
+30 LVSFALHFALAQ

-55 NTPAVMIGT
+55 NAPAVIISK

-72 LDGKIVTSINDIA
+72 LDGKIVASISDIA

-92 SVLKGAMATKKYGE
+92 NVFKGAMAIKKYGD

-112 VEITS
+112 VEIVS
-117 KKNAKKDITN
+117 KKNAKKEGIN
-127 NSTKNSLSD
+127 NSSKKSSSD
-136 STKVTVTIDGDKNG
+136 STKLTVTIDGYKNG
-150 KVNTEVD
+150 KVNTDGNTD

-192 VILKKLDKKPRII
+192 IILKKLDKQPRII
-205 VEGRPL
+205 VEGKPL
-211 NSLDLGK
+211 NSLDFGK
-218 GLELDG
+218 GLQLDG
-224 DIIINENGDDNF
+224 DIIINENGEDNF
-236 DIFVPNESKTN
+236 DIIVPNQAKTN
-247 QAFLG
+247 EAFLG

-259 QGAKINQVSEESP
+259 QGAKVNQVSDESP

-296 ALYDA
+296 SLYDA

-315 IRAGKTNTLVA
+315 IRNGKTSSQVV
-326 SLAKNKNN
+326 SLAKNKNT
-334 MQYYNFSS
+334 MQFYNFSS
-342 PEGQGGSSFDL
+342 PEGQGGPSFDAY
-353 TPRQYFDPNTRKLQ
+353 PKQYLDPNTRKYQ
-367 PGQRGFSFIPNFPGM
+367 QSPRGFNFIPNFPGM
-382 EGMRITGIE
+382 EGMTIPGFE

-396 GISIEDLE
+396 GISIEDTE
-404 TGEGVNITSV
+404 TADGVKITNVS
-414 NENSPAAKGGLKEND
+414 ENSPAAKSGLLEND
-429 IIVQVNDQKIKD
+429 IIVQVNDQKIKE
-441 VDALKP
+441 VDGLKP
-447 IIKEAKEGS
+447 IIKDAKEGT

-474 LPKKLKTADL
+474 LPKKLKTANL

>member
-1 MKLKIQYSTP
+1 
-11 YIKESNQLTTM
+11 M
-22 KKIIFSLL
+22 KKILFSLL
-30 LVSIATHFAMAQ
+30 VSFTIHFAMAQ

-47 ITKKNPKE
+47 ITKKNPKD
-55 NTPAVMIGT
+55 NAPAVVIGT

-72 LDGKIVTSINDIA
+72 LDGKIVTSISDIA

-106 KAANGV
+106 KAADGV
-112 VEITS
+112 VEIVS
-117 KKNAKKDITN
+117 KKNAKK
-127 NSTKNSLSD
+127 D
-136 STKVTVTIDGDKNG
+136 STKVTVTIDGDKNA
-150 KVNTEVD
+150 KVKTDVD

-183 QVEGKGNKR
+183 SIEGKGNKR
-192 VILKKLDKKPRII
+192 IILKKLDKQPRII

-218 GLELDG
+218 GLPLDG
-224 DIIINENGDDNF
+224 DIIINENGEDNF
-236 DIFVPNESKTN
+236 DIIVPNEPKTN

-296 ALYDA
+296 SLYDA

-315 IRAGKTNTLVA
+315 IRKGKTNTLVA
-326 SLAKNKNN
+326 SLAKNKNT

-342 PEGQGGSSFDL
+342 PEGQGGPSFDI
-353 TPRQYFDPNTRKLQ
+353 TPKQYFDPNTRKLQ

-382 EGMRITGIE
+382 EGMTIPGFE
-391 NKPKL
+391 KKPKL

-404 TGEGVNITSV
+404 EGKGVKIKAIQEGSPADKAGLKVGDIITSIDKDEV
-414 NENSPAAKGGLKEND
+414 KEVND
-429 IIVQVNDQKIKD
+429 IKGQYFEAGQSIKVVIFRD
-441 VDALKP
+441 KA
-447 IIKEAKEGS
+447 S
-456 SFTFQVKRNKE
+456 
-467 LKTILVK
+467 KTIEVK
-474 LPKKLKTADL
+474 IPKKINSADL